1 MKPLT
6 HNLRLVADVGG
17 THTRIACFDP
27 SSACLQSVREYEN
40 RHYAGFKE
48 VLKAWF
54 AELQGEQPVEACIA
68 VAAALQGDEARMSN
82 ISWHLRGTALAQSF
96 KLQRVKLINDFQA
109 IAYAVPWLCP
119 DDCVTLQHGAA
130 KPNPSRLAVFG
141 PGTGL
146 GGAVLEQGLMPSTR
160 FSNQPLTPSS
170 AHRSTK
176 SASVVACEPGQMD
189 LAPRGELQ
197 GALWAVLQQE
207 HSRIYAEL
215 LLSGPGLRR
224 IYAALCIAE
233 GCVAEDLPAAEI
245 SARALAGSD
254 ALCVT
259 TLAVFCDL
267 LGAASA
273 NFVVA
278 TGTFEALYLAGGILP
293 KILPL
298 LEHSSFL
305 ERFQERGPLRGH
317 LAGTGIAVIR
327 HPQPG
332 LLGAAHVSLD

>member
-1 MKPLT
+1 MKSVA

-17 THTRIACFDP
+17 THTRIACFDQ
-27 SSACLQSVREYEN
+27 SSGCLQSVREYQN
-40 RHYAGFKE
+40 RHYAGFEE
-48 VLKAWF
+48 VLAAWL

-82 ISWHLRGTALAQSF
+82 ISWHLRGTALAQGF
-96 KLQRVKLINDFQA
+96 GLQRVKLINDFQA
-109 IAYAVPWLCP
+109 NAYAVPWLCP
-119 DDCVTLQHGAA
+119 DDCVTLQHGAE
-130 KPNPSRLAVFG
+130 PNPSRLAVLG

-146 GGAVLEQGLMPSTR
+146 GGAVLEQRLMPSTR
-160 FSNQPLTPSS
+160 LSKQPPTRS
-170 AHRSTK
+170 AAQRSTK
-176 SASVVACEPGQMD
+176 LTSVVACEPGQMD
-189 LAPRGELQ
+189 LAPSGELQ
-197 GALWAVLQQE
+197 HALWGVLQQE

-215 LLSGPGLRR
+215 LLSGPGLCR

-233 GCVAEDLPAAEI
+233 GCVPENLPAAEI
-245 SARALAGSD
+245 SARALADSD
-254 ALCVT
+254 ALCVS

-278 TGTFEALYLAGGILP
+278 AGTFEALYLAGGILP

-317 LAGTGIAVIR
+317 LAATAIAVIR

-332 LLGAAHVSLD
+332 LLGAAHASLD